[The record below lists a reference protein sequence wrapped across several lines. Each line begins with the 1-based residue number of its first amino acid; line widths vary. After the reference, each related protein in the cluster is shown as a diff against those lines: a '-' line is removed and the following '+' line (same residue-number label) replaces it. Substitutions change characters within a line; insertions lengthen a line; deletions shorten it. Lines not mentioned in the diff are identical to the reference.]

1 VARRRARPP
10 RGVAGPVEREP
21 ARGLDRGGSVRY
33 PRGMPA
39 TLRVDDPFRGDIA
52 FELPLATEAD
62 AMEAVD
68 RAGAAQREWAATPVE
83 QRAALVRRFCERLR
97 ARGEEIALEI
107 TRQMGKPVAEARR
120 EVETCCARA
129 EHVAS
134 IAPEVLADAP
144 LPEKRGFARF
154 VARAPVG
161 VVVDVAPWNY
171 PLLTA
176 VNVVA
181 PAVLAGNAVV
191 LKHASR
197 TPRCA
202 EHFARAFREAGA
214 PAGLV
219 EPLVA
224 AHEVIARVLAR
235 PEVGLAA
242 LTGSNAAGRQVHRL
256 AAERLLPVVL
266 ELGGKDPAYVAED
279 ADVAYAAANVVEG
292 AFYNAGQ
299 SCCGV
304 KRIYVHRR
312 VHGDFLDAALAAA
325 RAWVPGDPGDAATT
339 LGPLAVPEE
348 QARLARQIAD
358 AVARRGRVLCG
369 GEPATVAGK
378 GRFFLPTL
386 LADVP
391 HDAPAV
397 QEESF
402 GPLAVVTPVEDDAD
416 ALARMNDSRYGLSAS
431 VWTRSEAR
439 ARDLGRALE
448 AGTVF
453 MNRCDVLDPALPW
466 VGWKDSGLGLSLSHL
481 GLAALTRPKS
491 FHLRLETR

>member
-1 VARRRARPP
+1 LHARKIEHLGPSRDLDLRRAR
-10 RGVAGPVEREP
+10 G
-21 ARGLDRGGSVRY
+21 Y
-33 PRGMPA
+33 PTGMRA
-39 TLRVDDPFRGDIA
+39 TLRLDDPFTGEIS
-52 FELPLATEAD
+52 ELPLATEAE
-62 AMEAVD
+62 AMAAVD
-68 RAGAAQREWAATPVE
+68 RAAAAQRGWAATPVE
-83 QRAALVRRFCERLR
+83 ERAALVGRFCERLR
-97 ARGEEIALEI
+97 ARAGEIAAEI
-107 TRQMGKPVAEARR
+107 TAQMGKPVAEARR
-120 EVETCCARA
+120 EVETCCGRA
-129 EHVAS
+129 EYVAS
-134 IAPEVLADAP
+134 IAPAVLADERLPDKPGFTRVIAREP
-144 LPEKRGFARF
+144 L
-154 VARAPVG
+154 G

-214 PAGLV
+214 PDGLV

-224 AHEVIARVLAR
+224 GHEVVARALAR

-242 LTGSNAAGRQVHRL
+242 LTGSNAAGREVHRL

-266 ELGGKDPAYVAED
+266 ELGGKDAAYVAED
-279 ADVAYAAANVVEG
+279 ADVAYAAAHVVEG

-304 KRIYVHRR
+304 KRIYVHRAAY
-312 VHGDFLDAALAAA
+312 GAFLEAALDAA
-325 RAWVPGDPGDAATT
+325 RAWAPGDPRREETT

-348 QARLARQIAD
+348 AARLSRQLAD
-358 AVARRGRVLCG
+358 ARARGARVLCG
-369 GEPATVAGK
+369 GEPATVAGA

-386 LADVP
+386 VEDVP
-391 HDAPAV
+391 HDAPAA

-402 GPLAVVTPVEDDAD
+402 GPLAIVQRVDSDDEAV
-416 ALARMNDSRYGLSAS
+416 ARVNDSRFGLSAS

-439 ARDLGRALE
+439 ATALGRRLE
-448 AGTVF
+448 AGTVY

-466 VGWKDSGLGLSLSHL
+466 VGWKASGLGLSLSHL

-491 FHLRLETR
+491 FHLRVKTG

>member
-1 VARRRARPP
+1 MWRDAAGRASGRP
-10 RGVAGPVEREP
+10 G
-21 ARGLDRGGSVRY
+21 RY
-33 PRGMPA
+33 PIAMAR
-39 TLRVDDPFRGDIA
+39 TLQVDDPFTGELA
-52 FELPLATEAD
+52 VELPLATEAE
-62 AMEAVD
+62 ALAAVD
-68 RAGAAQREWAATPVE
+68 RAAAAQRDWARAPVA
-83 QRAALVRRFCERLR
+83 QRARLVRGFCDRLR
-97 ARGEEIALEI
+97 ARREEIAREI

-120 EVETCCARA
+120 EVDTCCDRA
-129 EHVAS
+129 EHLAS
-134 IAPEVLADAP
+134 IAAEALGDEP
-144 LPEKRGFARF
+144 LPGKAGFTRF
-154 VARAPVG
+154 VAREPVG

-202 EHFARAFREAGA
+202 HRFAEAFAEAGA

-224 AHEVIARVLAR
+224 GHEVVARVLAR

-242 LTGSNAAGRQVHRL
+242 LTGSNAAGRRVHQL

-266 ELGGKDPAYVAED
+266 ELGGKDAAYVAED
-279 ADVAYAAANVVEG
+279 ADLAFAAPNVVEG

-304 KRIYVHRR
+304 KRVFVHRR
-312 VHGDFLDAALAAA
+312 RWADFLDAALAAA
-325 RAWVPGDPGDAATT
+325 RAWVPGDPALDGTT
-339 LGPLAVPEE
+339 LGPLAVAEE
-348 QARLARQIAD
+348 APRLLRQIAD
-358 AVARRGRVLCG
+358 ARARGARVLAG
-369 GEPATVAGK
+369 GEPATVGGR

-391 HDAPAV
+391 PDAPAMR
-397 QEESF
+397 EESF
-402 GPLAVVTPVEDDAD
+402 GPLAVLAPVDGDDEAI
-416 ALARMNDSRYGLSAS
+416 ARVNDSRWGLSAS
-431 VWTRSEAR
+431 VWTRDEAR
-439 ARDLGRALE
+439 AVRIGRALE
-448 AGTVF
+448 VGTVF

-466 VGWKDSGLGLSLSHL
+466 VGAKESGLGLSLSHL
-481 GLAALTRPKS
+481 GLQALTRPKS
-491 FHLRLETR
+491 FHLRVET